1 VQLASKIKTQ
11 TPISLATIAFYGI
24 AGIILLA
31 LLPFSGFPPHVG
43 LMGIV
48 SLFAAYGLLLQR
60 KWANWL
66 VVALFFVATTFTL
79 YTLYYVIATDAAT
92 SVGMIAYAALTWIFT
107 IVVVKNR
114 KNSEI

>member
-1 VQLASKIKTQ
+1 MQLASKIKTQ

-31 LLPFSGFPPHVG
+31 LLHFSGFPPHIG

-48 SLFAAYGLLLQR
+48 SLFAAYGLLMQR

-79 YTLYYVIATDAAT
+79 YYVIATDAAT
-92 SVGMIAYAALTWIFT
+92 SIGMIAYAALTWIFT
-107 IVVVKNR
+107 VVVVKNR
-114 KNSEI
+114 KSSEI